1 MKLFPSTLNKVSVL
15 VLEYLIFVR
24 FAWFTRVFQGEELSN
39 FWVLPTYVT
48 QDMSLSGLYW
58 TIEVKRRKDIV
69 IKYFEISART
79 GDKIG

>member
-1 MKLFPSTLNKVSVL
+1 MKHFSSTLNKVSVL

-39 FWVLPTYVT
+39 FCVLPTYVT

-58 TIEVKRRKDIV
+58 MNEVKRRKDII
-69 IKYFEISART
+69 IKYFEMSART
-79 GDKIG
+79 GDEIG